1 MNLLSVLLQVVPA
14 PVSTATAAVAADENY
29 LDVLLKGGW
38 VVYPLAIL
46 FFLSIYIIIERIFAI
61 NMYAKSDASLISR
74 VNELVSEAK
83 YEKAARLCKEQQNMQ
98 AKIIGAGIEAIEGG
112 DGDVQEAMEA
122 ESRQQVAVLE
132 KGMNYLGITS
142 SIAPMLGFLGTIA
155 GVVKIFHDISVTN
168 KFDIT
173 VLSSGLYQKMISSGL
188 GLFVGIVAF
197 TGFTLLNGRIDKA
210 ILKVDKA
217 TNDLLSFIKKHKREN
232 TVK

>member
-1 MNLLSVLLQVVPA
+1 MNLLSVLLQATPA
-14 PVSTATAAVAADENY
+14 PVSATTSMLAADENY

-61 NMYAKSDASLISR
+61 NMYVKNDASLISR
-74 VNELVSEAK
+74 INELVSEGK
-83 YEKAARLCKEQQNMQ
+83 FEKAAKLCKEQPNMQ
-98 AKIIGAGIEAIEGG
+98 AKIIGAGLEDINQ
-112 DGDVQEAMEA
+112 DDSKVQESMESEA
-122 ESRQQVAVLE
+122 RQQIAILE
-132 KGMNYLGITS
+132 KNMNYLGITS

-188 GLFVGIVAF
+188 GLFVGIVAY
-197 TGFTLLNGRIDKA
+197 TGFTLLNGKIDKVV
-210 ILKVDKA
+210 LKVDKT
-217 TNDLLSFIKKHKREN
+217 TNELLRFIRQQKREN
-232 TVK
+232 V

>member
-83 YEKAARLCKEQQNMQ
+83 YEKAARLC
-98 AKIIGAGIEAIEGG
+98 
-112 DGDVQEAMEA
+112 
-122 ESRQQVAVLE
+122 
-132 KGMNYLGITS
+132 
-142 SIAPMLGFLGTIA
+142 
-155 GVVKIFHDISVTN
+155 
-168 KFDIT
+168 
-173 VLSSGLYQKMISSGL
+173 
-188 GLFVGIVAF
+188 
-197 TGFTLLNGRIDKA
+197 
-210 ILKVDKA
+210 
-217 TNDLLSFIKKHKREN
+217 
-232 TVK
+232 